1 MFLDKINDGFWAC
14 KHTWAKSAN
23 NTKWCLIG
31 CATGE
36 FATLAYFSYSGIT
49 SDLVLI
55 VLFGTYLLRCLLL
68 MA

>member
-31 CATGE
+31 CATGDC
-36 FATLAYFSYSGIT
+36 ATLAYFSYSGIT
-49 SDLVLI
+49 SDLVL
-55 VLFGTYLLRCLLL
+55 
-68 MA
+68 